1 MENEIG
7 ETTCLK
13 KSPEEPG
20 EQRNNM
26 IIAQQAVTKTLTRV
40 IPLGLQRNYLNPNFT
55 FLFSD
60 HVKLYISQR
69 TGGFIR
75 CYSKRYR

>member
-40 IPLGLQRNYLNPNFT
+40 IPLGLQRN
-55 FLFSD
+55 
-60 HVKLYISQR
+60 
-69 TGGFIR
+69 
-75 CYSKRYR
+75 